1 MKAFFEQLTSDNES
15 SIRVI
20 DLNMNTFDG
29 PYHYHPELE
38 LTWIRKGS
46 GKRVI
51 GGSVSDFEEDDL
63 VLVGAN
69 VPHCWQSNTDV
80 VSGYAQAIVFQFL
93 PDFAG
98 ASFLGLPELNR
109 IQNLLNRSFAGI
121 LVKGT
126 EKGRIISKM
135 RQCTSADGFG
145 RLIHFI
151 GILDLI
157 ANSDDSELIDYKYIG
172 KVQSSADSERF
183 QKVFSF
189 LIQNYQNEI
198 SLETIAEVANLTPTA
213 FCRYFKKVTRKTL
226 VEIVTEFR
234 INQACQLLGNS
245 EKPVSDICFE
255 CGFGNISYFNKTFK
269 AITGNTPLQYRRLFL
284 NQGLNMPAM

>member
-1 MKAFFEQLTSDNES
+1 MKVFFEQLTPGIES
-15 SIRVI
+15 SIRLI
-20 DLNMNTFDG
+20 DLKTDSFDG

-46 GKRVI
+46 GKRFI

-69 VPHCWQSNTDV
+69 VPHCWQSNNPV
-80 VSGYAQAIVFQFL
+80 ISGNAKAIVIQFL

-98 ASFLGLPELNR
+98 ESFLLLPELTKV
-109 IQNLLNRSFAGI
+109 QNLLNKSFAGI
-121 LVKGT
+121 LVKGA
-126 EKGRIISKM
+126 EKRRIISKM
-135 RQCTSADGFG
+135 RLCASAEGLG
-145 RLIHFI
+145 RLIQFI
-151 GILDLI
+151 EIIDLI
-157 ANSDDSELIDYKYIG
+157 ANSDEVELIDSKYIG
-172 KVQSSADSERF
+172 KVQSAADSERF

-198 SLETIAEVANLTPTA
+198 SLETIAGVANLTPTA

-269 AITGNTPLQYRRLFL
+269 AITGNTPMQYRKLFL
-284 NQGLNMPAM
+284 SRA